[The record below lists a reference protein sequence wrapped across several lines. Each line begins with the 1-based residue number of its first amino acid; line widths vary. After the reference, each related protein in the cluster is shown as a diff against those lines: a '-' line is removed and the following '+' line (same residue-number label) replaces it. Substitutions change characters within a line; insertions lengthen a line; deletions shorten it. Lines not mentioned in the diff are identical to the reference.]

1 MLLGHAD
8 IERYFSS
15 HGNFRSQGDRPPV
28 LSAKCVRKG
37 PPVGCSPRVEA
48 KRVWRA
54 LRLLAISIATVAEA
68 HAATY
73 SVGVSGPCTHA
84 DLSSAVA
91 AAAANPGPDEI
102 HISISQ
108 SLLSPISITD
118 QSIDIIGGY
127 ANCGSASPSG
137 LSLVTGFGGG
147 AFRIDGPHQ
156 HQVSFVNLN
165 LASLGDYGS
174 LIRIEQNRVVHI
186 YGTILGG
193 ATSETDGGAVWMT
206 GPSSILYLEPGSLV
220 RTNVAFSRGGGVFC
234 QNGGTIFVSNE
245 TGIEY
250 NEATDGGGL
259 YLDGCTFNSES
270 EGDHSSGF
278 GSGEGGISHNEAS
291 SEGGGLYASNGSQV
305 NFYGNPWNSGS
316 MAGALVSSN
325 SAQYGGGLFLTGIGT
340 SVTARDGRISS
351 NIGLLEGG
359 GVAVRQGAWFTM
371 TAVQS
376 DCAEGLLCSQLTG
389 NSTGSPGNGG
399 FGGGII
405 VESGGTANVYRTLI
419 EGNQAQWAGS
429 AVVSHGPGSTAI
441 VEGCIVKGNVDG
453 APVFRAQ
460 AASATTVA
468 YSTIFEPSGLVP
480 IFEVTQNASLKIV
493 GNIQIGTNLVTPL
506 EVGTTLVADCLMV
519 TEVATIPPPPD
530 AQTIEV
536 IGSLAQVFT
545 DHEHGDF
552 RLRTGSQAIDFCDTA
567 IYTPVAE
574 IELEGRGFDVESI
587 PNSPWGAYDLGADEW
602 HELFGAGFE
611 FGGCTEWS
619 QTTGCP

>member
-1 MLLGHAD
+1 MLLSLSC
-8 IERYFSS
+8 IERSS
-15 HGNFRSQGDRPPV
+15 SFLAGYWPLGSLPQEP
-28 LSAKCVRKG
+28 SAELLKMG
-37 PPVGCSPRVEA
+37 PAGGCRCRLEA
-48 KRVWRA
+48 KRA
-54 LRLLAISIATVAEA
+54 LRTLGVLAVSIASVAEA

-84 DLSSAVA
+84 DLSSAVV

-102 HISISQ
+102 HISMSQ
-108 SLLSPISITD
+108 SLLNPISITD
-118 QSIDIIGGY
+118 QSVDIIGGY
-127 ANCGSASPSG
+127 ANCGSVSPSG

-165 LASLGDYGS
+165 LASIGDYGS
-174 LIRIEQNRVVHI
+174 LIRIEQNRVVHV
-186 YGTILGG
+186 YGSILGSS
-193 ATSETDGGAVWMT
+193 TSDTDGGAVWMT
-206 GPSSILYLEPGSLV
+206 GPSSILYLDPGSLV
-220 RTNVAFSRGGGVFC
+220 RTSVAFGRGGGVYC
-234 QNGGTIFVSNE
+234 QNGGTIFISSD

-259 YLDGCTFNSES
+259 YLDGCTFSSES
-270 EGDHSSGF
+270 EGNHSSGF

-291 SEGGGLYASNGSQV
+291 GEGGGLFASNGSQV

-351 NIGLLEGG
+351 NIGSLEGG
-359 GVAVRQGAWFTM
+359 GVAVRQGASFTM
-371 TAVQS
+371 SAVQS
-376 DCAEGLLCSQLTG
+376 DCVEGLLCSQLTG

-399 FGGGII
+399 FGGGLI

-419 EGNQAQWAGS
+419 EGNQAEWAGS

-453 APVFRAQ
+453 VPVFRAQ

-468 YSTIFEPSGLVP
+468 YSTIVEPSGLVP
-480 IFEVTQNASLKIV
+480 IFEVTQNASLKMI
-493 GNIQIGTNLVTPL
+493 GNIQVGTNLVTPL
-506 EVGTTLVADCLMV
+506 EVGTTLLVDCLMV
-519 TEVATIPPPPD
+519 TEAVTIPTPTSP
-530 AQTIEV
+530 QTIEV
-536 IGSLAQVFT
+536 IGSLSQVFAGP
-545 DHEHGDF
+545 ENGDF
-552 RLRTGSQAIDFCDTA
+552 RLRAGSQAIDFCDSA
-567 IYTPVAE
+567 FYTPVAE
-574 IELEGRGFDVESI
+574 IELESRGFDVGSI
-587 PNSPWGAYDLGADEW
+587 PNSPWGAFDLGADEW
-602 HELFGAGFE
+602 HETFVAGFE

-619 QTTGCP
+619 LTTGCP